1 MSSPVLLLDKLGADK
16 IMHLSGDL
24 KSHLMGTY
32 EKLKMWGSNERAC
45 NAGLFHAVY
54 GTQKFER
61 PMVSPTNRPYIA
73 SFIGSDAEELVYLY
87 CACDRELV
95 YPQIGVEREVIFYN
109 RFTREKKTISQTDLQ
124 DLCEITLANE
134 LDIVNRNPDMIND
147 HRDWFIELLV
157 RFRNLVS
164 KAGYLEFERTFRS
177 AA

>member
-1 MSSPVLLLDKLGADK
+1 
-16 IMHLSGDL
+16 
-24 KSHLMGTY
+24 
-32 EKLKMWGSNERAC
+32 
-45 NAGLFHAVY
+45 
-54 GTQKFER
+54 
-61 PMVSPTNRPYIA
+61 MVSPTNRPYIA